1 MEASNLAAAESAHD
15 TLVFMGGRPTR
26 TIQRDPG
33 CWDPSEENEE
43 DLWLIRHYSM
53 EGARFRAE
61 LENWQLFRDYQRH
74 IRQDLRTFLRIQ
86 KHVDTYWQRKYIE
99 EDLKPQLNI
108 RPQMQT
114 KVDEWKEFFFCQH
127 QMRGPKEL
135 EILKA
140 RKQARSLL
148 DELEAT
154 GTGRSLIL
162 STDAVYAGKR
172 WVDMAMNDLKKWD
185 KWLAW
190 IAQQLPIITL
200 EYGPYQCE
208 RGDLRREMAHQ
219 VSSPQSRWLAS
230 KRTPKNIRTEPS
242 TTNSFKTSPR
252 AVPPGSRRRGRNK
265 INSCTVSRISK
276 ARRNVNAGGRM
287 DIPRRSA
294 RIARMQR
301 SA

>member
-1 MEASNLAAAESAHD
+1 
-15 TLVFMGGRPTR
+15 
-26 TIQRDPG
+26 
-33 CWDPSEENEE
+33 
-43 DLWLIRHYSM
+43 
-53 EGARFRAE
+53 
-61 LENWQLFRDYQRH
+61 
-74 IRQDLRTFLRIQ
+74 
-86 KHVDTYWQRKYIE
+86 
-99 EDLKPQLNI
+99 
-108 RPQMQT
+108 MQT

-135 EILKA
+135 EILKV

-154 GTGRSLIL
+154 GIGRSLIL

-185 KWLAW
+185 TWLAW
-190 IAQQLPIITL
+190 IAQQLPIITS
-200 EYGPYQCE
+200 EYGPE

-230 KRTPKNIRTEPS
+230 KRTHKNLRTEPS
-242 TTNSFKTSPR
+242 TTNIFITSPR
-252 AVPPGSRRRGRNK
+252 VVPPGSRRRGRNK
-265 INSCTVSRISK
+265 INSCTFLRISK
-276 ARRNVNAGGRM
+276 ARGNVNAGGRM